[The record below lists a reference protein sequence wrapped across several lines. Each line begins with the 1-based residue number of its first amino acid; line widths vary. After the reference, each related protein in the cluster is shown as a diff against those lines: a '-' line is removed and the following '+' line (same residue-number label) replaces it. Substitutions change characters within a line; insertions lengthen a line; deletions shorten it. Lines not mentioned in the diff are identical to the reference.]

1 MLQKDRF
8 IHILFIAVLLMA
20 SQSFYA
26 QTIDNVTTNVV
37 SVCKPTT
44 IDVRFQVT
52 NGNGSKRRFSEI
64 TSYSISLGTLAGTTF
79 TIEHTQD
86 YPAPSNF
93 PADANGASLFITK
106 SFTIPSSVTD
116 RANYQVIV
124 SSLDPDAGFTL
135 AALSPIFEV
144 KSKPAS
150 PTVSNNGPIC
160 SGATLSLTASSSL
173 GASYRWTGP
182 NGFTS
187 NQQNPVVSSNAT
199 TAMSGTYSLI
209 ITGINGC
216 ASDPSTTNV
225 VVSPSGRWT
234 GSVNTDWNNPSNWGC
249 GNIPN
254 LNTNVVINTGLS
266 NYPVLN
272 TGSIGTVNNIT
283 LQAGSSLSILNN
295 TLEIAGI
302 ITNNGSLDALN
313 GTVTF
318 RGAVL
323 QTISANT
330 FLNNR
335 IKNLTVNNPSNVSL
349 SGPLE
354 ITGMVKATSGNLNTG
369 GFLTLVSNNIQTAL
383 IDGSGSGQVLG
394 SVNMQRYINPAF
406 GYKYLS
412 SPFSNTVVGD
422 YQTYVDL
429 TTNFPNFYK
438 YTENR
443 NDGPGRD
450 ATGWEAYTTLTS
462 PINVLNGYA
471 LNFGNLATPIT
482 VSIAGTVNNGN
493 QQINLKNTNGTFTQG
508 FNLVG
513 NPYPS
518 PIDWNSGSG
527 WTKTNVDNALYF
539 FTASTTDQYS
549 GTYSSYV
556 NGVQSADGKSS
567 NIIPSMQGF
576 FVHVSDLA
584 IYPVDAI
591 LGMTNAVRV
600 NNFSQPF
607 LKSPESQDHS
617 LLRISSSM
625 EKFDLKDYMVL
636 YFDDQ
641 ASKSFDKNLD
651 ALKMM
656 NTDSQVPNLYGLT
669 SENKKLSIKA
679 IAYPGNQPNI
689 FPLGLSTEN
698 EGWQNIQLEDLQN
711 IPSNLFVYLIDSK
724 KRIGQN
730 LLERPNYRF
739 YKNEGAEDSRFHL
752 LLSHKAISDPA
763 IAFNEYF
770 GVKTLNDNVVIKMN
784 LPEDGT
790 GLLQIST
797 ITGQNIERIQVSGQN
812 EYIVNQIHSSGI
824 YFFSLKYRDELI
836 TRKIIIKK

>member
-1 MLQKDRF
+1 MTQKKKL
-8 IHILFIAVLLMA
+8 IHILLIAILLMA
-20 SQSFYA
+20 SQTFYA
-26 QTIDNVTTNVV
+26 QTIDNVSISSN
-37 SVCKPTT
+37 SVCKPST
-44 IDVRFQVT
+44 IDVTFKIT
-52 NGNGSKRRFSEI
+52 NGNGTPKHF
-64 TSYSISLGTLAGTTF
+64 TSATNYIIDFGTLSGTTF
-79 TIEHTQD
+79 TIIHSQN
-86 YPAPSNF
+86 YPAPNNF
-93 PADANGASLFITK
+93 PASSNGSTLNITK
-106 SFTIPSSVTD
+106 SFTIPESIPD
-116 RANYQVIV
+116 GINYQVII
-124 SSLDPDAGFTL
+124 SATNPTAGFTL
-135 AALSPIFEV
+135 SSLSPIIEV
-144 KSKPAS
+144 KSKLPS
-150 PTVSNNGPIC
+150 PTVSNNGPLC
-160 SGATLSLTASSSL
+160 SGTTLSLSSSAVM
-173 GASYRWTGP
+173 GASYSWTGP

-187 NQQNPVVSSNAT
+187 NQQNPVVSTNAT

-216 ASDPSTTNV
+216 TSTPSTTNV
-225 VVSPSGRWT
+225 VISSSGSWT
-234 GSVNTDWNNPSNWGC
+234 GSVSTDWNNPSNWGC
-249 GNIPN
+249 GNVPN
-254 LNTNVVINTGLS
+254 INTNVLINTGLT
-266 NYPVLN
+266 NYPILN
-272 TGSIGTVNNIT
+272 AGTIGMVNNIT
-283 LQAGSSLSILNN
+283 LKTGSSLSISNN

-302 ITNNGSLDALN
+302 ITNNGSINAIN
-313 GTVTF
+313 GTITF
-318 RGAVL
+318 KGSTL

-330 FLNNR
+330 FLNNK
-335 IKNLTVNNPSNVSL
+335 IENLIVNNPSNVRL

-354 ITGMVKATSGNLNTG
+354 ITGMVRATSGNLNSG
-369 GFLTLVSNNIQTAL
+369 GFLTLISDNTQTAL
-383 IDGSGSGQVLG
+383 IDGSGNGQILG
-394 SVNMQRYINPAF
+394 SVIMQRYIEPAF

-422 YQTYVDL
+422 YQSYVDL
-429 TTNFPNFYK
+429 TSNFPNFYK

-450 ATGWEAYTTLTS
+450 ATGWEAYTNLTS
-462 PINVLNGYA
+462 SLNVLNGYA
-471 LNFGNLATPIT
+471 LNFGNSATPKT
-482 VSIAGTVNNGN
+482 VSLAGIVNNGN
-493 QQINLKNTNGTFTQG
+493 QQINLRNTNGTYTQG

-539 FTASTTDQYS
+539 FTASTTDQYA
-549 GTYSSYV
+549 GTYSSFV
-556 NGVQSADGKSS
+556 NGVQSADGLSS

-576 FVHVSDLA
+576 FVHVSDLP

-607 LKSPESQDHS
+607 LKSSETQDHS

-656 NTDSQVPNLYGLT
+656 NTDSQVPNIYGLT

-679 IAYPGNQPNI
+679 LDYPGNQPYI
-689 FPLGLSTEN
+689 FPLGISTEN

-711 IPSNLFVYLIDSK
+711 IPSNLFIYLIDTK

-730 LLERPNYRF
+730 LFERPVYRF
-739 YKNEGAEDSRFHL
+739 YKNEGIEDSRFHII
-752 LLSHKAISDPA
+752 LSNKAISDPA
-763 IAFNEYF
+763 IAFNEHF
-770 GVKTLNDNVVIKMN
+770 SVNTIDDDVVVKMN
-784 LPEDGT
+784 LPGDGT

-797 ITGQNIERIQVSGQN
+797 LTGQNIERINVSGKN
-812 EYIVNQIHSSGI
+812 KYIINQIHSPGI
-824 YFFSLKYRDELI
+824 YFFSLKYRDELF